1 MLFVY
6 GVYHSRKNL
15 YFSCI
20 FAPYYIPVAIIFG
33 GVAVFTNLISACVS
47 PLRKTSKWEAPAFFL
62 AALFQGLS
70 LLVLNSVLCNNNTL
84 VAQLEEEAANLGNR
98 GLAFPDNCSI
108 STGAN
113 CAIAAIVFW
122 LVSAVTSRMSVVAEK
137 REEDG
142 SSAGTEPLI
151 PGENV

>member
-1 MLFVY
+1 M
-6 GVYHSRKNL
+6 GS
-15 YFSCI
+15 
-20 FAPYYIPVAIIFG
+20 
-33 GVAVFTNLISACVS
+33 
-47 PLRKTSKWEAPAFFL
+47 TSVLPR
-62 AALFQGLS
+62 ALFQGLS

-84 VAQLEEEAANLGNR
+84 VAQLEEEAANLGNS
-98 GLAFPDNCSI
+98 LVFSDTCSI

-113 CAIAAIVFW
+113 CAIAAMIFW

-151 PGENV
+151 PGENL

>member
-20 FAPYYIPVAIIFG
+20 FAPYYISVAIIFG

-84 VAQLEEEAANLGNR
+84 VAQLEEEAANLGNS
-98 GLAFPDNCSI
+98 LVFSDTCSI

-113 CAIAAIVFW
+113 CAIAAMIFW

-151 PGENV
+151 PGENL

>member
-47 PLRKTSKWEAPAFFL
+47 PLRKTSRWEAPAFFL

-113 CAIAAIVFW
+113 CAIAAMIFW

-151 PGENV
+151 PGENL